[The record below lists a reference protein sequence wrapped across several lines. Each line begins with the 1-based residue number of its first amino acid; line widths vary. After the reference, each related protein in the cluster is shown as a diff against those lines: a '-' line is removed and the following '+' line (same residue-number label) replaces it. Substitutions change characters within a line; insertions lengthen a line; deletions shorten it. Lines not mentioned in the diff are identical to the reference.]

1 MAAGVIVS
9 MINLG
14 HALFKGRIAVDNPW
28 ILPGLE
34 WRTTS
39 PPPKFNFEVTPTV
52 TWEAYDFSDKNV
64 LPKSGE
70 ERHDREKGSPL
81 F

>member
-1 MAAGVIVS
+1 MV
-9 MINLG
+9 NLA

-52 TWEAYDFSDKNV
+52 TWEAYDFSEKNG

-70 ERHDREKGSPL
+70 ERRDRKREFPL